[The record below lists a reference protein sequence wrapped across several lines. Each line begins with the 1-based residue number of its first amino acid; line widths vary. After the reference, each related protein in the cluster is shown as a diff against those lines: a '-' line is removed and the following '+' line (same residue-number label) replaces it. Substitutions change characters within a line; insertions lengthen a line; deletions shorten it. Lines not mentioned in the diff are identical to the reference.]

1 MNAPRDEQPG
11 LSLLVHRPG
20 EEPTLLHA
28 GLASLEHGLPIGPD
42 TTFNVGSVAKQ
53 ITAHLILLAAHDD
66 LLHLDQRA
74 ADLLPRLKITDVT
87 VADLVTHRS
96 GIRDAESLLSLAGF
110 RDLDHYTADDLRT
123 LAYRQGQ
130 RAVPEGHFLYSNTNY
145 LLLAEILET
154 VHRSTLPDLARHRLF
169 GPLGMHSTHFK
180 SDPRQV
186 IPGAASAYQATHHG
200 WRHTEL
206 PVTLPGP
213 GTLWTTVADLDRWLT
228 HLHQHWQHPHQLPW
242 QEAVSYEPSDHEPYL
257 YGPGLYADAR
267 PGRDAA
273 VFHYGHEQ
281 GFSAAAHVEAPGL
294 RVIALSNN
302 AGLAAD
308 RVTAA
313 ILRDLHQQHT
323 LAPKEALVRAAAQ
336 EQTPST
342 AVQDQPAPDDLGQHT
357 ELGTFTC
364 DQAPGSLRLTRG
376 SDTLHLW
383 RRGTYDRLT
392 PTVSGIYAGNGYTL
406 TVPSGTGQVDHFT
419 LDLDRA
425 PNLTYIRQ

>member
-1 MNAPRDEQPG
+1 MNAVQNEEPG

-20 EEPTLLHA
+20 EEPALLHT

-42 TTFNVGSVAKQ
+42 TSFNVGSVAKQ
-53 ITAHLILLAAHDD
+53 ITAHLILIAAHDN
-66 LLHLDQRA
+66 LLHLDQHA
-74 ADLLPRLKITDVT
+74 ADLLPRLKISDVT
-87 VADLVTHRS
+87 IADLVTHRS

-123 LAYRQGQ
+123 LAYRQDQ

-154 VHRSTLPDLARHRLF
+154 VHRTTLPNLARHRVF

-180 SDPRQV
+180 TDPRQV
-186 IPGAASAYQATHHG
+186 IPGAASAYQAIHHG
-200 WRHTEL
+200 WRHTEV

-213 GTLWTTVADLDRWLT
+213 GTLWTTAGDLDRWLT
-228 HLHQHWQHPHQLPW
+228 HLHQRWQHPHQLPW
-242 QEAVSYEPSDHEPYL
+242 QEAVDYEPSDHDPYL

-267 PGRDAA
+267 PGRTA

-281 GFSAAAHVEAPGL
+281 GFSAAAHVEASGL

-302 AGLAAD
+302 AGLSAD

-313 ILRDLHQQHT
+313 ILRDLHQQPT
-323 LAPKEALVRAAAQ
+323 LAQKEALVRAAAR
-336 EQTPST
+336 ERTPST
-342 AVQDQPAPDDLGQHT
+342 AIQDQPTPDDLGQHT
-357 ELGTFTC
+357 ELGTFAC
-364 DQAPGSLRLTRG
+364 DQAPGSLRLTRRA
-376 SDTLHLW
+376 DALHLW
-383 RRGTYDRLT
+383 RRGTCDELT
-392 PTVSGIYAGNGYTL
+392 PMGSGIYAGNGYTL
-406 TVPSGTGQVDHFT
+406 TVPSSTDQVDRFA

-425 PNLTYIRQ
+425 PGLTYIRQ

>member
-1 MNAPRDEQPG
+1 MNAARDEEPG

-20 EEPTLLHA
+20 GEPTLLHT

-53 ITAHLILLAAHDD
+53 ITACLILLAARDN

-74 ADLLPRLKITDVT
+74 ADLLPRLKISDVT

-123 LAYRQGQ
+123 LAYRQDQ
-130 RAVPEGHFLYSNTNY
+130 RAVPEGSFLYSNTNY

-154 VHRSTLPDLARHRLF
+154 VHRTTLPDLARHRVF
-169 GPLGMHSTHFK
+169 GPLGMHATHFK
-180 SDPRQV
+180 TDPRQV
-186 IPGAASAYQATHHG
+186 IPGAAFAYQATHHG
-200 WRHTEL
+200 WRHTEV

-213 GTLWTTVADLDRWLT
+213 GTLWTTVGDLDRWLS
-228 HLHQHWQHPHQLPW
+228 HLLQRWQHPHQLPW
-242 QEAVSYEPSDHEPYL
+242 QEAVDYEPSDHEPYL

-267 PGRDAA
+267 PGRDA

-302 AGLAAD
+302 AGISAD

-313 ILRDLHQQHT
+313 ILRNLHQQPT
-323 LAPKEALVRAAAQ
+323 LAPKEALVHAAAR
-336 EQTPST
+336 EQTPNA
-342 AVQDQPAPDDLGQHT
+342 AVQDQPTPDGLGQHT

-364 DQAPGSLRLTRG
+364 DQAPGNLRLTRRA
-376 SDTLHLW
+376 DTLHVW
-383 RRGTYDRLT
+383 RRGTCDRLT
-392 PTVSGIYAGNGYTL
+392 PTGSGIYAGNGYTL
-406 TVPSGTGQVDHFT
+406 TVSSGTGQVDRFI

-425 PNLTYIRQ
+425 PGLTYIRQ

>member
-1 MNAPRDEQPG
+1 MNAAHDEEPG
-11 LSLLVHRPG
+11 LTLLVHRPG
-20 EEPTLLHA
+20 EQPTLLHT
-28 GLASLEHGLPIGPD
+28 GLASLEHRLPIGPD

-66 LLHLDQRA
+66 LLRLDQKT
-74 ADLLPRLKITDVT
+74 ADLLPRLKISDVT

-123 LAYRQGQ
+123 LAYRQDQ
-130 RAVPEGHFLYSNTNY
+130 RAVPEGRFLYSNTNY

-154 VHRSTLPDLARHRLF
+154 VHHTTLSDLARHRVF

-180 SDPRQV
+180 ADPRQV

-200 WRHTEL
+200 WQHTEV

-213 GTLWTTVADLDRWLT
+213 GTLWTAVGDLDRWLT
-228 HLHQHWQHPHQLPW
+228 YLHQRWQHPHQLPW
-242 QEAVSYEPSDHEPYL
+242 QETVDYEPSDHEPYL

-267 PGRDAA
+267 PDHTA

-281 GFSAAAHVEAPGL
+281 GFSAATHLEASGL
-294 RVIALSNN
+294 RVIVLSNN
-302 AGLAAD
+302 ARLSAD

-313 ILRDLHQQHT
+313 ILRDLHRQPT
-323 LAPKEALVRAAAQ
+323 LAQKEALVRAAAR
-336 EQTPST
+336 ERASST
-342 AVQDQPAPDDLGQHT
+342 GIQDQPTPDHVGQHT
-357 ELGTFTC
+357 ELGTFAC
-364 DQAPGSLRLTRG
+364 DQAPGSLRLTRRA
-376 SDTLHLW
+376 DALHLW
-383 RRGTYDRLT
+383 RRGTCDQLI
-392 PTVSGIYAGNGYTL
+392 PTGSGIYAGNGYTL
-406 TVPSGTGQVDHFT
+406 TVPSSTDQVDRFT

-425 PNLTYIRQ
+425 PGLTYIRQ

>member
-1 MNAPRDEQPG
+1 MNAARDEEPG

-20 EEPTLLHA
+20 EEPALLHT

-66 LLHLDQRA
+66 LLRLDQQA

-87 VADLVTHRS
+87 VADLVAHRS

-123 LAYRQGQ
+123 LAYRQDQ
-130 RAVPEGHFLYSNTNY
+130 RAVPEGRFLYSNTNY

-154 VHRSTLPDLARHRLF
+154 VHRTTLPDLAQHRVF

-186 IPGAASAYQATHHG
+186 TPGAASAYQATQHG
-200 WRHTEL
+200 WQHTET

-213 GTLWTTVADLDRWLT
+213 GTLWTAVGDLDRWLA
-228 HLHQHWQHPHQLPW
+228 HLHQLWQHPHQLPW
-242 QEAVSYEPSDHEPYL
+242 QEAVDYEPGDHEPYL

-267 PGRDAA
+267 PGRTA

-281 GFSAAAHVEAPGL
+281 GFSAAAHVEASGL

-302 AGLAAD
+302 AGLSAD

-313 ILRDLHQQHT
+313 TLRDLHQQPT
-323 LAPKEALVRAAAQ
+323 LAPKEAVVRATALQRTA
-336 EQTPST
+336 ST
-342 AVQDQPAPDDLGQHT
+342 ATRDQPTPDDLGQHT
-357 ELGTFTC
+357 ELGTFAC
-364 DQAPGSLRLTRG
+364 DQAPGSLRLTRRA
-376 SDTLHLW
+376 DDLHLW
-383 RRGTYDRLT
+383 RRGTCDQLT
-392 PTVSGIYAGNGYTL
+392 PTGSGTYVGNGYTL
-406 TVPSGTGQVDHFT
+406 TVPSSTDQVDRFT

-425 PNLTYIRQ
+425 PRLTYIRQ

>member
-1 MNAPRDEQPG
+1 MNAPLDEQPG

-20 EEPTLLHA
+20 EEPTLLHT
-28 GLASLEHGLPIGPD
+28 GLASLEHGLAIGPD

-74 ADLLPRLKITDVT
+74 ADLLPRLEICDIT
-87 VADLVTHRS
+87 VADLVTHQS

-110 RDLDHYTADDLRT
+110 RDLDHYTAGDLRT
-123 LAYRQGQ
+123 LAYRQDQ
-130 RAVPEGHFLYSNTNY
+130 RAVPEGRFLYSNTNY

-154 VHRSTLPDLARHRLF
+154 IHRSTLPDLARHRIF
-169 GPLGMHSTHFK
+169 GPLGMHATHFK
-180 SDPRQV
+180 ADPRQV

-200 WRHTEL
+200 WRHTEV

-213 GTLWTTVADLDRWLT
+213 GTLWTTVGDLDRWLT
-228 HLHQHWQHPHQLPW
+228 HLHQRWQHPHQLPW
-242 QEAVSYEPSDHEPYL
+242 QKAIGYEPSDHEPYL

-281 GFSAAAHVEAPGL
+281 GFSAAAHVEASGL

-302 AGLAAD
+302 TGLAAD

-313 ILRDLHQQHT
+313 LLRDLHQQPT
-323 LAPKEALVRAAAQ
+323 LAPKEALVCAAAR
-336 EQTPST
+336 ERTPGT

-364 DQAPGSLRLTRG
+364 DQAPGSLRLTR
-376 SDTLHLW
+376 SSATLHLW

-392 PTVSGIYAGNGYTL
+392 PTGSGNYAGNGYTL
-406 TVPSGTGQVDHFT
+406 TVPSGTGEVDRFT

-425 PNLTYIRQ
+425 PGLTYIRQ

>member
-1 MNAPRDEQPG
+1 MNALRDEQPG

-20 EEPTLLHA
+20 EEPTLLHT
-28 GLASLEHGLPIGPD
+28 GLASLEHGLAIGPD

-66 LLHLDQRA
+66 LLRLDQRA
-74 ADLLPRLKITDVT
+74 ADLLPRLKISDVT

-110 RDLDHYTADDLRT
+110 RDLDQYTADDLRT
-123 LAYRQGQ
+123 LVYRQDQ
-130 RAVPEGHFLYSNTNY
+130 RAVPESHFLYSNTNY

-154 VHRSTLPDLARHRLF
+154 VHRTTLPDLARHRVF
-169 GPLGMHSTHFK
+169 GPLGMHATHFK
-180 SDPRQV
+180 TDPRQV
-186 IPGAASAYQATHHG
+186 IPGAASAYQAIHHG
-200 WRHTEL
+200 WRHTEV

-213 GTLWTTVADLDRWLT
+213 GTLWTTAGDLDRWLT

-242 QEAVSYEPSDHEPYL
+242 QEAVGYEPSDHEPYL

-267 PGRDAA
+267 PGRHA
-273 VFHYGHEQ
+273 VFHFGHEQ

-302 AGLAAD
+302 AGLSAD
-308 RVTAA
+308 RVTAS
-313 ILRDLHQQHT
+313 ILRDLHQQPT
-323 LAPKEALVRAAAQ
+323 LAQKEALVRAAAL

-342 AVQDQPAPDDLGQHT
+342 AVQDQPTPDDLGQHT
-357 ELGTFTC
+357 ELGTFAC
-364 DQAPGSLRLTRG
+364 DQAPGSLRLTRRA
-376 SDTLHLW
+376 DALHLW
-383 RRGTYDRLT
+383 RRGACDRLT
-392 PTVSGIYAGNGYTL
+392 LTGSGIYAGNGYTL
-406 TVPSGTGQVDHFT
+406 TVPGGTGQVDRFT

-425 PNLTYIRQ
+425 PGLTYIRQ

>member
-1 MNAPRDEQPG
+1 MNAARDEEPG

-20 EEPTLLHA
+20 EEPTLLHT
-28 GLASLEHGLPIGPD
+28 GLASLEHRLPIGPD

-66 LLHLDQRA
+66 LLRLDQQA
-74 ADLLPRLKITDVT
+74 ADLLPRLKISDVT

-123 LAYRQGQ
+123 LAYRQHQ
-130 RAVPEGHFLYSNTNY
+130 RAVPEGRFLYSNTNY

-154 VHRSTLPDLARHRLF
+154 VHHTTLPDLARHRVF
-169 GPLGMHSTHFK
+169 GPLGMHSTHFQ

-186 IPGAASAYQATHHG
+186 IPAAAAAYQATHDDWQHAAA
-200 WRHTEL
+200 

-213 GTLWTTVADLDRWLT
+213 GTLWTTVGDLDRWLT

-242 QEAVSYEPSDHEPYL
+242 QEAVDYEPSDHKPYL

-267 PGRDAA
+267 PGRTA

-281 GFSAAAHVEAPGL
+281 GFSAAAQAEASGL

-302 AGLAAD
+302 AGLSAD

-313 ILRDLHQQHT
+313 ILRDLHQQPT
-323 LAPKEALVRAAAQ
+323 LAPKEALVRATAL
-336 EQTPST
+336 ERTPST
-342 AVQDQPAPDDLGQHT
+342 ATRDQPTPDDLGQHT
-357 ELGTFTC
+357 ELGTFAC
-364 DQAPGSLRLTRG
+364 DQAPGSLRLTRRA
-376 SDTLHLW
+376 DALHLW
-383 RRGTYDRLT
+383 RRGTCDQLT
-392 PTVSGIYAGNGYTL
+392 HSGPGLYAGNGYTL
-406 TVPSGTGQVDHFT
+406 TVPSSTDQIDRFT
-419 LDLDRA
+419 LDLERA
-425 PNLTYIRQ
+425 PRLAYVRQ

>member
-1 MNAPRDEQPG
+1 MNAAHDEEPG

-20 EEPTLLHA
+20 EEPALLHT
-28 GLASLEHGLPIGPD
+28 GLASLEHRLPIGPD

-66 LLHLDQRA
+66 LLRLDQKA

-123 LAYRQGQ
+123 LAYRQHQ
-130 RAVPEGHFLYSNTNY
+130 RAVPEGRFLYSNTNY

-154 VHRSTLPDLARHRLF
+154 VHRTTLPDLAQHRVF

-186 IPGAASAYQATHHG
+186 IPGAASAYQVVHND
-200 WRHTEL
+200 WWHTEV

-213 GTLWTTVADLDRWLT
+213 GTLWTTASDLDRWLA
-228 HLHQHWQHPHQLPW
+228 HLHQYWQCEHQLPR
-242 QEAVSYEPSDHEPYL
+242 QNALAYHPSDHQPYL
-257 YGPGLYADAR
+257 YGPGLYADTR
-267 PGRDAA
+267 PGRVG

-281 GFSAAAHVEAPGL
+281 GFSAATHLDATGL
-294 RVIALSNN
+294 RAICLSNN
-302 AGLAAD
+302 SDIAAD
-308 RVTAA
+308 YITAA
-313 ILRDLHQQHT
+313 ILRGLGEHPELDPKDVLHTAATLRPEPKVAARTQH
-323 LAPKEALVRAAAQ
+323 ANGDRGPEV
-336 EQTPST
+336 
-342 AVQDQPAPDDLGQHT
+342 
-357 ELGTFTC
+357 ELGRFSC
-364 DQAPGSLRLTRG
+364 DQAPGSLRLTRSAG
-376 SDTLHLW
+376 TLHLW
-383 RRGTYDRLT
+383 RRGSRDQLT
-392 PTVSGIYAGNGYTL
+392 QTGPAAYVGNGYTL
-406 TVPSGTGQVDHFT
+406 TLTGGADQVDSFT

-425 PNLTYIRQ
+425 PGLTYVRR